1 MHLLDDPP
9 LLLVMMMLMMMMYF
23 AVQLMGLRE
32 QLQLM
37 TYDVYAQLD
46 LCVV

>member
-1 MHLLDDPP
+1 VGRIDVMHLLDDPP
-9 LLLVMMMLMMMMYF
+9 LLLIMMMMYF

-37 TYDVYAQLD
+37 T
-46 LCVV
+46 